1 MSGYTP
7 ASDIFA
13 LMVTAFEIITRAFPF
28 AGLSQPEVMRKASAV
43 FEFSERLF
51 NRRGVTEEEQR
62 EDWIDVRI
70 HPRSLSTAESD
81 C

>member
-1 MSGYTP
+1 
-7 ASDIFA
+7 
-13 LMVTAFEIITRAFPF
+13 MVTAFEIITRAFPF
-28 AGLSQPEVMRKASAV
+28 AGLSHTAITDKARAR

-70 HPRSLSTAESD
+70 RAPLCRLLNRIAD
-81 C
+81 